1 VAKVIKQEQLEE
13 IKNRWLYNES
23 GTIEEAIQD
32 IEVLT
37 DQLEMTQAAEIRR
50 KLAEQTPR
58 ERLAEIREMWGVGL
72 PWGEPGP
79 EGMRSADVEW
89 LLVQLEAAWITVSS
103 LQAACDRKEAACE
116 RKDQMLK
123 SAYDRI
129 LDPTTPSIGADLA
142 NISAEVGKR

>member
-37 DQLEMTQAAEIRR
+37 DQLEMTQAAEIRQ
-50 KLAEQTPR
+50 KLAVAKLQTEIEILGKPETEYR
-58 ERLAEIREMWGVGL
+58 ADIDTIQRLL
-72 PWGEPGP
+72 
-79 EGMRSADVEW
+79 
-89 LLVQLEAAWITVSS
+89 
-103 LQAACDRKEAACE
+103 AACE